1 LGAAQAVAVGAD
13 LTYAPGIVL
22 KSCTSPQAYQLQA
35 QLGAGSFGEVWR
47 CTQCFAGGAPSRQQQ
62 PEFAVKIVK
71 ASNAATVADEVR
83 KHRLAV
89 DLAGAVHIPDLFED
103 SLADVVGRSCPQPYI
118 IVMQHIDGSAVNRL
132 PRPEDV
138 GHRERLAGIVV
149 HDTLSALRRLHDCRF
164 IHCDVKP
171 ANILVNRAGECYLCD
186 FGVSLWMDELQ
197 LQPGEG
203 MATAGS
209 PLYMAPEI
217 VKTVPALYDEKV
229 DIWSLGVVAFELDLG
244 YTPLSQLCGHIV
256 SNEQVFSKLQVMA
269 TPVFESSLSMGYNNL
284 VKSCLRIDPAQRPSS
299 HQLAETR
306 ALSVRKADRLSLAEW
321 LNL

>member
-1 LGAAQAVAVGAD
+1 MGAAQAVAVGAD

-22 KSCTSPQAYQLQA
+22 KSCTSSQAYQLQA

-47 CTQCFAGGAPSRQQQ
+47 CTQCFAGGAPSRQPQ
-62 PEFAVKIVK
+62 PEVAVKIVK
-71 ASNAATVADEVR
+71 ASDAGTVVDEVR

-89 DLAGAVHIPDLFED
+89 DLAGEVHIPDLFED
-103 SLADVVGRSCPQPYI
+103 SIAEVVGRSCPQPYI
-118 IVMQHIDGSAVNRL
+118 IVMQHIDGSAVNHL

-138 GHRERLAGIVV
+138 GQRERLARIVV
-149 HDTLSALRRLHDCRF
+149 HDTLLALRRLHDCRL

-186 FGVSLWMDELQ
+186 FGVSCWMDELQ
-197 LQPGEG
+197 TGED

-217 VKTVPALYDEKV
+217 VKTVPALYDQKV

-244 YTPLSQLCGHIV
+244 YTPLSQLCGGII
-256 SNEQVFSKLQVMA
+256 SNAQVFSHLQVMA
-269 TPVFESSLSMGYNNL
+269 TPVFESKMSMCFNNL

-299 HQLAETR
+299 HELAETR
-306 ALSVRKADRLSLAEW
+306 VLSVRKAERLCLAEW